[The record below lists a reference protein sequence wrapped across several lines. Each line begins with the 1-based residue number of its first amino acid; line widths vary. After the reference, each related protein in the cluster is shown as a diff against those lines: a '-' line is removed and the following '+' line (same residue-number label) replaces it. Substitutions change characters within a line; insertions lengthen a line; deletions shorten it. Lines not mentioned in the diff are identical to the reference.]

1 LAPAGTPADVISR
14 IQSEVARIMRLPE
27 VVERM
32 NKLDIRAAGTTSQEM
47 AQTIAQEIKLW
58 SSVAKTHQISAN

>member
-47 AQTIAQEIKLW
+47 AQTIVQEIKLW